1 MNVWNAVEE
10 KPERSAV
17 QRQIR
22 LSSSGGGGDGRGR
35 LDLQQQRGGRKCCL
49 FISGGFRRIKGWK
62 EVGKEEDK
70 VTLW

>member
-17 QRQIR
+17 QRQIPLR
-22 LSSSGGGGDGRGR
+22 SSGGAGDGKGR
-35 LDLQQQRGGRKCCL
+35 LDLQPQRGGRKCCL

-62 EVGKEEDK
+62 EAGKEEDK

>member
-22 LSSSGGGGDGRGR
+22 LRSSGGGGDGKGR
-35 LDLQQQRGGRKCCL
+35 LDLQQQRGGRKCCR

-62 EVGKEEDK
+62 EAGKEEDK